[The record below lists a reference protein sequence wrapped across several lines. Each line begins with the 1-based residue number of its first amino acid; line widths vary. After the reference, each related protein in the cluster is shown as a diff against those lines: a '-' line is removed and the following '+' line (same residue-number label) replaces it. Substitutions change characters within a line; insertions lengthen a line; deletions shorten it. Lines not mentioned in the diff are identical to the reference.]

1 MYVQRRKKILLVE
14 KSGVEPLTFQLEQ
27 QPFTIVGLA
36 PAIYL
41 GQEYKTDSSSSVE
54 HSKASWSLSDI

>member
-1 MYVQRRKKILLVE
+1 MSLKEPMNLSGLIYTLKFFKVSYVQRRKKILRVE

-36 PAIYL
+36 PAI
-41 GQEYKTDSSSSVE
+41 
-54 HSKASWSLSDI
+54 